1 MSRALRALAAS
12 ASALALPHVAHA
24 CAVCGALTD
33 ERTRKAIFN
42 ATVFMS
48 LLPLAAIGLGLWWFA
63 RRAGAAMSAEFR
75 ESPDA
80 VREGGTEV
88 GRG

>member
-1 MSRALRALAAS
+1 MRPAARVLPAAVLALATP
-12 ASALALPHVAHA
+12 LAAHA
-24 CAVCGALTD
+24 CAVCSVLTD

-42 ATVFMS
+42 ATVFLS
-48 LLPLAAIGLGLWWFA
+48 LLPLAVIALGLWWLA
-63 RRAGAAMSAEFR
+63 RRAGTALRAEFQ

-80 VREGGTEV
+80 AAPAPAEP

>member
-1 MSRALRALAAS
+1 MRRTQRALAA
-12 ASALALPHVAHA
+12 AALALALPHVAYG

-63 RRAGAAMSAEFR
+63 RRAGAAMGAEFR

-80 VREGGTEV
+80 VSPPSP
-88 GRG
+88 

>member
-1 MSRALRALAAS
+1 MRRTLRVLAA
-12 ASALALPHVAHA
+12 AAFALALPHVAHA

-63 RRAGAAMSAEFR
+63 RRAGAALRSEFR

-80 VREGGTEV
+80 VEEGGTEARK
-88 GRG
+88 G

>member
-1 MSRALRALAAS
+1 MRRAPRVLTAA
-12 ASALALPHVAHA
+12 AFALALPHVAHG

-48 LLPLAAIGLGLWWFA
+48 LLPLAVIGLGLWWFA
-63 RRAGAAMSAEFR
+63 RRAGAAVSAEFQ

-80 VREGGTEV
+80 VVDALTEP
-88 GRG
+88 RRS

>member
-1 MSRALRALAAS
+1 VRRPARVVSAA
-12 ASALALPHVAHA
+12 AAALALPHAAHA
-24 CAVCGALTD
+24 CAVCAALTD
-33 ERTRKAIFN
+33 ERTRKALFN

-63 RRAGAAMSAEFR
+63 RRAGAALRAEFR

-80 VREGGTEV
+80 VSPPSP
-88 GRG
+88 